1 MTTAGS
7 GAGYYGRRKLKEAAW
22 PVYGDSLIAVH
33 VLTADVTLVDVLSCA
48 DRFHK
53 TRRASLSNRSSC
65 PSRSGDDTKPK
76 RR

>member
-7 GAGYYGRRKLKEAAW
+7 GAGYDGRRKLKEAW
-22 PVYGDSLIAVH
+22 PVYGDSLIAAH
-33 VLTADVTLVDVLSCA
+33 VLAADVTLVDVLSCA
-48 DRFHK
+48 DHFHK

-65 PSRSGDDTKPK
+65 PSRTGDDTKPK